1 MRAKSVKNITKG
13 RVRIELASGMSVN
26 LPPGSTVEN
35 VNIINEEEIKGK
47 VFIIKDLT
55 EVNENNKS
63 KTQLRD

>member
-1 MRAKSVKNITKG
+1 MRAKSVKNITRG
-13 RVRIELASGMSVN
+13 RVRIELVGGVSVN
-26 LPPGSTVEN
+26 LPSGSTVEN